1 MPAVMAPEVLAD
13 PIGVVADLVLDV
25 ESALAREVIAETV
38 ERVAGGRAKRR
49 RLAQALVD
57 KPALL
62 TEGRSPAPRVV
73 GDLLIALR
81 KAGAA
86 GVAPPACAECGK
98 HLRSLQRRGEDWYC
112 AVCGPR
118 PRRCSFCGQDRIVA
132 GLDRQGR
139 PRCGQCR
146 DHDDRD
152 PLAILCRVITRLEP
166 SLTAQAITDAA
177 RRVHS
182 RPAKLLQLAWAIEDT
197 PTLLTGQAAQ
207 APMPSVLRLIDELR
221 GAGAQRIT
229 RPACPRCHRIVRLHR
244 RIGRLWLC
252 RNCVAKSRAQPC
264 SRCGAVREA
273 ATRDEHGNPLCPY
286 CLTSDPAN
294 HETCIACGRRRPV
307 SVRTPD
313 GPRCPTCR
321 PHKTL
326 DCAICGRTAACTV
339 STATGQPW
347 CLACQKR
354 WARCTGCGNV
364 RPVRGG
370 TAAEPVCATCA
381 RPDPVFWRM
390 CPTCGQNAQLRSGP
404 CIRCTV
410 RQRLHDLLADHNG
423 TIRPDLQALYD
434 NLANYERPNT
444 VLGWLGKSTAPAIL
458 RELGTGT
465 RPLTH
470 AALDQLPDGKPIE
483 HLRSVLVATN
493 ALPARDEHIA
503 RLEHWITRVI
513 AERADP
519 DEQHLLRRYALWHL
533 LRRLRRRLND
543 ATTTYDQAGV
553 IRQHV
558 KAALTLLDWLTAQ
571 NLTLS
576 TARQGNLETWLASE
590 DASHRRE
597 AGHFIRWANKQKLTS
612 LELPAV
618 KWTGPSGTI
627 DTETRWEQARWLLH
641 DDTVKPED
649 RVAGLLVLLYAQW
662 PAAISRLTLD
672 HLQTGDHEV
681 RIRLGREPVVLPE
694 PLAGLILE
702 LAASRRGHA
711 ALGDQGT
718 SSWLF
723 PGGQPGR
730 PISAFRMA
738 ERLRQLGIRSGQ
750 SRSTALFQLA
760 TELPAALLARM
771 LGIHISVAVAWQRA
785 SAGDWMTYAADYSR
799 RTRDETRQEPT
810 NQAGR

>member
-13 PIGVVADLVLDV
+13 PIGVVADLVLDI

-98 HLRSLQRRGEDWYC
+98 HLRCLQRRGEDWYC

-139 PRCGQCR
+139 PRCGQCP
-146 DHDDRD
+146 DHDGRD
-152 PLAILCRVITRLEP
+152 PLAILCQVITRLEP
-166 SLTAQAITDAA
+166 SLTAEAITAAA

-252 RNCVAKSRAQPC
+252 RNCVAKSQAQPC

-313 GPRCPTCR
+313 GPLCPTCR

-381 RPDPVFWRM
+381 RPDPAFWRM

-410 RQRLHDLLADHNG
+410 RQRLHDLLADRNG

-543 ATTTYDQAGV
+543 ATTTTTYDQAV
-553 IRQHV
+553 AVRQHV

-576 TARQGNLETWLASE
+576 T
-590 DASHRRE
+590 D
-597 AGHFIRWANKQKLTS
+597 
-612 LELPAV
+612 
-618 KWTGPSGTI
+618 
-627 DTETRWEQARWLLH
+627 
-641 DDTVKPED
+641 
-649 RVAGLLVLLYAQW
+649 
-662 PAAISRLTLD
+662 
-672 HLQTGDHEV
+672 V
-681 RIRLGREPVVLPE
+681 RIRLSREPVLLPE

-718 SSWLF
+718 SPWLF

-785 SAGDWMTYAADYSR
+785 SAGDWMTHAADYSR
-799 RTRDETRQEPT
+799 RTRDETHQEPT
-810 NQAGR
+810 DQAGD

>member
-1 MPAVMAPEVLAD
+1 M
-13 PIGVVADLVLDV
+13 
-25 ESALAREVIAETV
+25 
-38 ERVAGGRAKRR
+38 
-49 RLAQALVD
+49 
-57 KPALL
+57 
-62 TEGRSPAPRVV
+62 
-73 GDLLIALR
+73 
-81 KAGAA
+81 
-86 GVAPPACAECGK
+86 
-98 HLRSLQRRGEDWYC
+98 
-112 AVCGPR
+112 
-118 PRRCSFCGQDRIVA
+118 
-132 GLDRQGR
+132 
-139 PRCGQCR
+139 
-146 DHDDRD
+146 
-152 PLAILCRVITRLEP
+152 
-166 SLTAQAITDAA
+166 
-177 RRVHS
+177 
-182 RPAKLLQLAWAIEDT
+182 
-197 PTLLTGQAAQ
+197 
-207 APMPSVLRLIDELR
+207 
-221 GAGAQRIT
+221 
-229 RPACPRCHRIVRLHR
+229 
-244 RIGRLWLC
+244 
-252 RNCVAKSRAQPC
+252 
-264 SRCGAVREA
+264 
-273 ATRDEHGNPLCPY
+273 
-286 CLTSDPAN
+286 
-294 HETCIACGRRRPV
+294 
-307 SVRTPD
+307 
-313 GPRCPTCR
+313 
-321 PHKTL
+321 
-326 DCAICGRTAACTV
+326 
-339 STATGQPW
+339 
-347 CLACQKR
+347 
-354 WARCTGCGNV
+354 
-364 RPVRGG
+364 
-370 TAAEPVCATCA
+370 
-381 RPDPVFWRM
+381 
-390 CPTCGQNAQLRSGP
+390 
-404 CIRCTV
+404 
-410 RQRLHDLLADHNG
+410 RQRLHDLLADRNG

-444 VLGWLGKSTAPAIL
+444 VLGGLGKSTAPAIL

-543 ATTTYDQAGV
+543 ATTTTYDQAV
-553 IRQHV
+553 AVRQHV

-618 KWTGPSGTI
+618 KWAGPSGTI
-627 DTETRWEQARWLLH
+627 DTETHWEQARWLLH
-641 DDTVKPED
+641 DHTVKPED

-672 HLQTGDHEV
+672 HLHTSNDDV
-681 RIRLGREPVVLPE
+681 RIRLSREPVLLPE

-718 SSWLF
+718 SPWLF

-785 SAGDWMTYAADYSR
+785 SSGDWTSYAGEVSR
-799 RTRDETRQEPT
+799 RT
-810 NQAGR
+810 GR